1 MSSAPALSAD
11 IPAAPASAKAGPFN
25 TRTVA
30 AIVVAGLAAFIL
42 FILLSAFAGQL
53 RGGGGD
59 PRAHALSKTAIG
71 FQGLV
76 RLIELSGG
84 RSRIVRDEDGL
95 DTEDLLVVTV
105 ETYTEAGQ
113 LTALLQRREG
123 KATLVILPK
132 WHVRRDPNRRG
143 RVLSEGLLPEAMLE
157 RTLDHG
163 EPVRVKRVPGGRG
176 APLEGQDFLEGIAAP
191 APRETQGASHQLL
204 TPLLARGGSAVLA
217 QWGESPQYLLAD
229 PDLMNNLGLAD
240 PARARAAI
248 EILNVLSPTGAESI
262 AFDLTLN
269 GFGNDRSPLR
279 LALEP
284 PFLPLTLALFV
295 AALLAGLHGAF
306 RFGAPAQSGRAIAFG
321 KSQLVENSAGLFK
334 LARRE
339 HSTGGAYAE
348 LVRET
353 AAHQSGAHMA
363 LGDAELD
370 AYLDRLSPEGRP
382 KFSELADRARHA
394 GDSSQLLAA
403 ARALF
408 QWKKDLIK

>member
-1 MSSAPALSAD
+1 MSSAPAD
-11 IPAAPASAKAGPFN
+11 TPQPPAAPGAGKAGPFA
-25 TRTVA
+25 TRTVV
-30 AIVVAGLAAFIL
+30 AIVVAGIAAFIL
-42 FILLSAFAGQL
+42 FILLSAFAGHL

-59 PRAHALSKTAIG
+59 PRAHALSRTAIG

-76 RLIELSGG
+76 RLVELGGG
-84 RSRIVRDEDGL
+84 RSRIVRDEEGQ

-105 ETYTEAGQ
+105 EAQTDPERLA
-113 LTALLQRREG
+113 ALLGRRQE

-132 WHVRRDPNRRG
+132 WDVVRDPNRRG
-143 RVLSEGLLPEAMLE
+143 RVLADGLLSEALME
-157 RTLDHG
+157 RVLDNG
-163 EPVRVKRVPGGRG
+163 EPVRVIRGPGGG

-191 APRETQGASHQLL
+191 APRETQAASHELL
-204 TPLLARGGSAVLA
+204 TPLLTRGDGAVLA
-217 QWGESPQYLLAD
+217 QWGESPHFLLAD
-229 PDLMNNLGLAD
+229 PDLMNNHGLAD
-240 PARARAAI
+240 PAAARAAI

-269 GFGNDRSPLR
+269 GLGTDRSPLR

-306 RFGAPAQSGRAIAFG
+306 RFGAPAEAGRAIAFG

-339 HSTGGAYAE
+339 HRAGGAYAE

-353 AAHQSGAHMA
+353 AAHQSGAHLA

-370 AYLDRLSPEGRP
+370 AYLDRVSPEGRP
-382 KFSELADRARHA
+382 KFSQLAARARDA
-394 GDSSQLLAA
+394 SDSSQLLAA